1 MPTLMFDP
9 EAMHRAI
16 LNVVTNAVDACL
28 ERDLRRVEI
37 STVYDNKERMAR
49 VRVVDTGSGIEKE
62 DLERIFGVFV
72 SRKGGRGTGLGLP
85 VSQKILH
92 EHGGRIR
99 VESQPDQGSTF
110 TLEFPATSPHTV
122 AGGEQA
128 APAPVRGS
136 TTIEHGAEAGHA
148 PAASPQT

>member
-1 MPTLMFDP
+1 
-9 EAMHRAI
+9 
-16 LNVVTNAVDACL
+16 
-28 ERDLRRVEI
+28 
-37 STVYDNKERMAR
+37 ERMAR